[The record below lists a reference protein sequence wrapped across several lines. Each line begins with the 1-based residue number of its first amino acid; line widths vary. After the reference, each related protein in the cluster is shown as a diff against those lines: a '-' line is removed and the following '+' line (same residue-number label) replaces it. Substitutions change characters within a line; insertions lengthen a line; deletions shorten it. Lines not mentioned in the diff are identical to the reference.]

1 MSQYKDKELNRLLS
15 ESDDI
20 LADLNLNLYETP
32 AEEQAR
38 KTREEEQR
46 RIEEEKR
53 QQEELR
59 RQEEE
64 LRKIQEEEKRKQEE
78 EQRKIQEE
86 EKSKQQEELHKI
98 QNEEKQEPEESI
110 TKTEESDRDEE
121 LPSEPPIQD
130 AGLRQEDLKQEH
142 PSQPEDIPKPESYE
156 QPETVQIQEK
166 QSESS
171 GGARN
176 SLFEMGGMIFLI
188 LSFMYMEVIT
198 HVGIYHAIS
207 TDFIFP
213 LFFAASVGCLVRML
227 SCFMGLK
234 GNTAV
239 VIICELLYA
248 VYCDMQI
255 ACHAVTGTYLR
266 LSHLS
271 GDLNAFIHNEQM
283 TSGIASVLLW
293 MVLMF
298 LPIIFWAVIGRK
310 WITFSKLHVLTQ
322 IVVALGMVIFAVL
335 GIVMLDTKGYE
346 DAAPYTAFYS
356 YDSESRS
363 EQAGNQLG
371 MTALTVL
378 EWMDGIRK

>member
-38 KTREEEQR
+38 KAREEEQR

-78 EQRKIQEE
+78 ELRKIQEE
-86 EKSKQQEELHKI
+86 EKRKQEEELRKIQEEEKRKQEEELRKIREEEKRKQEEKLHKI
-98 QNEEKQEPEESI
+98 PNEEKQESEENI
-110 TKTEESDRDEE
+110 TKSEEFDREEE
-121 LPSEPPIQD
+121 LPSEPLMQD
-130 AGLRQEDLKQEH
+130 NGLLQEDLKPYH
-142 PSQPEDIPKPESYE
+142 PSQPEDIPKPESSE
-156 QPETVQIQEK
+156 HPETVQIQEK
-166 QSESS
+166 QSESP

-176 SLFEMGGMIFLI
+176 SSFEMGGMIFLI

-239 VIICELLYA
+239 VIVCELLYA

-266 LSHLS
+266 FSHLS

-298 LPIIFWAVIGRK
+298 LPIIFWAVIG
-310 WITFSKLHVLTQ
+310 
-322 IVVALGMVIFAVL
+322 
-335 GIVMLDTKGYE
+335 
-346 DAAPYTAFYS
+346 
-356 YDSESRS
+356 
-363 EQAGNQLG
+363 
-371 MTALTVL
+371 
-378 EWMDGIRK
+378 